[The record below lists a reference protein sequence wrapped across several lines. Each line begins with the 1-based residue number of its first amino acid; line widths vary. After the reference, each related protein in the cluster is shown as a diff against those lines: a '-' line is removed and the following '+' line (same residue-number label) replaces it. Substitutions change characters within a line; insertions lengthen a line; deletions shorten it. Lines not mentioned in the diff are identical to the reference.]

1 MESRLELQAILEDIL
16 GSHNVYFQPP
26 TSVEMEYDAI
36 VYRRKNID
44 NTFANDSVYKQD
56 YAYEI
61 IVIYRDPDSDIPI
74 KISNL
79 PMCVFDRHYVVDNLN
94 HDVFTLYRN

>member
-1 MESRLELQAILEDIL
+1 MESRLELQAMLEDIL

-36 VYRRKNID
+36 VYRRKNIG

-56 YAYEI
+56 HAYEL

-74 KISNL
+74 KISKL
-79 PMCVFDRHYVVDNLN
+79 PRCNHDRQYVSDNLI
-94 HDVFTLYRN
+94 HDVFKLYY

>member
-1 MESRLELQAILEDIL
+1 MESRLELQAMLEDIL

-56 YAYEI
+56 HAYEI
-61 IVIYRDPDSDIPI
+61 IVIYKDPDSEIPLAV
-74 KISNL
+74 SQL
-79 PMCVFDRHYVVDNLN
+79 PLCKFNRRYTADNLY
-94 HDVFTLYRN
+94 HDVFTLYF